1 MDGLLERIIAEV
13 ERLKGKYYKCGEE
26 SDAAHDGNGMY
37 WGGVLSC
44 LNEISTF
51 LNSLKESACIY
62 NRSIEERER
71 CCKYCSAACQ
81 ARIMK

>member
-13 ERLKGKYYKCGEE
+13 ERLKGKYYKRE
-26 SDAAHDGNGMY
+26 
-37 WGGVLSC
+37 
-44 LNEISTF
+44 
-51 LNSLKESACIY
+51 KESACIY
-62 NRSIEERER
+62 NRSIEERKR